1 MLGHRL
7 ETERFASLVA
17 GGFPAF
23 RAQSHP
29 SLWED
34 WQGLVRPTWLKEHVA
49 NLRARYEVSLGWCTD
64 RYRS

>member
-1 MLGHRL
+1 M
-7 ETERFASLVA
+7 A